1 MKNIILFITILV
13 SQVAFSQQVIIT
25 PDKKE
30 KIKTYVNHFE
40 ENNQLMGTISI
51 MQNGKEVIN
60 KTFGEIN
67 KKESN
72 LLSERKYTI
81 GSITK
86 LFTAVLYAKLL
97 EAGKISFED
106 KLNVYFPNIP
116 NSDKIQIKHML
127 NHTSGLKNYV
137 SKSDSLHFWLKKPRT
152 EKEILD
158 EIIMQGVSFQPRDSL
173 SYSNSAYYL
182 LGKILEKKYKKPFE
196 QILTNEITTPLN
208 LTNTVALSEGSS
220 HNNVAKSYEKKNG
233 KWVEMEEFYFPNA
246 YSAGYIA
253 TTASDMNNFLNALFN
268 YKIIKKETLQSML
281 PKENDWFG
289 LGIMKAPFYEYIGYG
304 HGGDT
309 YGTHSVATYTMEN
322 KLAVTYIING
332 ENYPTNDFAI
342 GLLSIVYDKEYA
354 LPNFKEYTPD
364 KKFYEAYSGTYGS
377 DKLPI
382 KIKIY
387 AEDSVLKAEG
397 EGQPAFTLNPVE
409 KHIFDFKKAGIEL
422 EFDPYQEKML
432 LKQAGQEFEMT
443 KE

>member
-1 MKNIILFITILV
+1 MKSIVLFITILI
-13 SQVAFSQQVIIT
+13 SQDAFSQQVTVT
-25 PDKKE
+25 PEKKE
-30 KIKTYVNHFE
+30 KIKEYVKYFE
-40 ENNQLMGTISI
+40 ESNQLIGTISI
-51 MQNGKEVIN
+51 SENGKEVIN
-60 KTFGEIN
+60 ETFGEIN
-67 KKESN
+67 KKDSN

-97 EAGKISFED
+97 EAGEISFEE
-106 KLNVYFPNIP
+106 KLNVYFPKVP
-116 NSDKIQIKHML
+116 NSDKIKIKHML
-127 NHTSGLKNYV
+127 NHTSGLKDYV
-137 SKSDSLHFWLKKPRT
+137 SKGDSLHFWLKEPQV
-152 EKEILD
+152 EKEIIA
-158 EIIMQGVSFQPRDSL
+158 EIIMQGFSFQPGDSL

-182 LGKILEKKYKKPFE
+182 LGRILEKKYKKPFE
-196 QILTNEITTPLN
+196 QILTDEITTPFN
-208 LTNTVALSEGSS
+208 LKNTVALSKGNS
-220 HNNVAKSYEKKNG
+220 HNNVAKSFEKKNG
-233 KWVEMEEFYFPNA
+233 KWVEMEEFYFPNT

-253 TTASDMNNFLNALFN
+253 TTASDMNTFLIALFN

-289 LGIMKAPFYEYIGYG
+289 LGIMKAPFYEHIGYG

-309 YGTHSVATYTMEN
+309 YGTHSVATYTIEN
-322 KLAVTYIING
+322 KIAITYIING

-342 GLLSIVYDKEYA
+342 GLLSIVYDKEHT

-364 KKFYEAYSGTYGS
+364 KKFYGDYSGTYGS
-377 DKLPI
+377 DDLPI

-387 AEDSVLKAEG
+387 AEDGVLKAEG

-432 LKQAGQEFEMT
+432 LKQVGQEFEMT